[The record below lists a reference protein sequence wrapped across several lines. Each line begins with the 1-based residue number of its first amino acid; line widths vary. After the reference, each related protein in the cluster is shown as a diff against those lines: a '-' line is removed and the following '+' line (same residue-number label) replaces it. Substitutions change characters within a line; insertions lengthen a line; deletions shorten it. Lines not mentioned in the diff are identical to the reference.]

1 MRIRDLM
8 TTDVIT
14 VGPDTS
20 LKEAAR
26 RMLADGLSGLPVT
39 DEGRLVG
46 IISEADFLATEA
58 ERGARKR
65 AGLLRLFVRENGVP
79 SHQRTVGDVM
89 TRDVRTISPEATHV
103 EAARMMEANRVKRL
117 PVLEEGAVVGLI
129 SRSDILRTF
138 VRPDQEIVEEI
149 RANVMRKV
157 MWVDPE
163 RVAITC
169 DDGNLVLAGNME
181 TKSDVE
187 LLVELIKRLDGVA
200 SVESRLAWEID
211 NTKLEMTGALRPP
224 YPNRNW

>member
-14 VGPDTS
+14 VGPDSS

-89 TRDVRTISPEATHV
+89 THNVQTVSPDASHV
-103 EAARMMEANRVKRL
+103 DAARMMEVNRVKRL

-149 RANVMRKV
+149 RVNVMRKV

-169 DDGNLVLAGNME
+169 DDGNLVLVGNME

-187 LLVELIKRLDGVA
+187 LLVELTKRLDGVA
-200 SVESRLAWEID
+200 SVESRLTWEID
-211 NTKLEMTGALRPP
+211 NTEFAMTDGPRPP
-224 YPNRNW
+224 YPKRNW

>member
-1 MRIRDLM
+1 
-8 TTDVIT
+8 
-14 VGPDTS
+14 
-20 LKEAAR
+20 
-26 RMLADGLSGLPVT
+26 
-39 DEGRLVG
+39 
-46 IISEADFLATEA
+46 
-58 ERGARKR
+58 
-65 AGLLRLFVRENGVP
+65 
-79 SHQRTVGDVM
+79 
-89 TRDVRTISPEATHV
+89 
-103 EAARMMEANRVKRL
+103 MMEANRVKRL
-117 PVLEEGAVVGLI
+117 PVLEDGAVVGLI

-187 LLVELIKRLDGVA
+187 LLVELTKRLDGVA
-200 SVESRLAWEID
+200 SVESRLTWEID

-224 YPNRNW
+224 YPLRNW